1 MPKTPLKK
9 EDLVKLYT
17 NLVRARK
24 MDETMIDSIPKGRGR
39 PFTSGIGEEAVGVG
53 ACTFLRKDDYL
64 VPSHRGNGCP
74 QLLPKGMSSKTL
86 MADYYRRTTG
96 TGKGWG
102 LLSADMDLGIPG
114 QGASMGSCFPIAA
127 GLGIAAQ
134 AKGKG
139 QVVVCIF
146 GDGTTGRGTFHESM
160 NLAAVWKLPIVWVCQ
175 NNQYAIWMH
184 VSEYYAK
191 EDIADMAA
199 SYGIPGVVV
208 DGQDVVAVYKAVM
221 SAVERARA
229 GKGPSLIECKTY
241 RIRPHYEGLPDLRG
255 YEPRPQ
261 DEIEAWKQR
270 DPIKLFQKK
279 LLEQGILT
287 QADIDRID
295 KELTKEAE
303 EADEFAWGS
312 PEPKPEDLENALYA
326 D

>member
-1 MPKTPLKK
+1 MPLKK

-24 MDETMIDSIPKGRGR
+24 VDETMIDSIPKGRGR

-74 QLLPKGMSSKTL
+74 QLLPKGMLSKTL
-86 MADYYRRTTG
+86 MADFYRRTTG
-96 TGKGWG
+96 SGKGFG
-102 LLSADMDLGIPG
+102 LLSADMDLGIAG
-114 QGASMGSCFPIAA
+114 QGATMGSCFPIAV

-139 QVVVCIF
+139 QAVVCIF
-146 GDGTTGRGTFHESM
+146 GEGTSNRGTFHESM
-160 NLAAVWKLPIVWVCQ
+160 NLAALWKLPIVWVCQ
-175 NNQYAIWMH
+175 NNQIALWMP
-184 VSEYYAK
+184 VCDGCAS
-191 EDIADMAA
+191 EDIAGLAA
-199 SYGIPGVVV
+199 GYCIPSAIV
-208 DGQDVVAVYKAVM
+208 DGQDVVAVHEAVM
-221 SAVERARA
+221 SAVERARK

-241 RIRPHYEGLPDLRG
+241 RIRPHYEMLPDLWG
-255 YEPRPQ
+255 CEPRPQ
-261 DEIEAWKQR
+261 EAIERWKKK
-270 DPIKLFQKK
+270 DPIKLFQKR

-287 QADIDRID
+287 KADIDRID
-295 KELTKEAE
+295 KELTKEAD
-303 EADEFAWGS
+303 EADEFAWES

>member
-1 MPKTPLKK
+1 MPLKK
-9 EDLVKLYT
+9 KDLITLYT

-86 MADYYRRTTG
+86 MSDFYRRTTG
-96 TGKGWG
+96 SGKGFG
-102 LLSADMDLGIPG
+102 LLSADMDLGIAG
-114 QGASMGSCFPIAA
+114 QGATMGSCFPIAV

-139 QVVVCIF
+139 QAVVCIF
-146 GDGTTGRGTFHESM
+146 GEGTSNRGTFHESM
-160 NLAAVWKLPIVWVCQ
+160 NLAALWKLPIVWVCE
-175 NNQYAIWMH
+175 NNQYALWMP
-184 VSEYYAK
+184 VCDGCAS
-191 EDIADMAA
+191 EDIAGLAA
-199 SYGIPGVVV
+199 GYCVPSAIV
-208 DGQDVVAVYKAVM
+208 DGQDVVAVHEAVM
-221 SAVERARA
+221 SAVERARK
-229 GKGPSLIECKTY
+229 GEGPSLIECKTY
-241 RIRPHYEGLPDLRG
+241 RIRPHYEMLPDLKG
-255 YEPRPQ
+255 CEPRPQ
-261 DEIEAWKQR
+261 EEIEKWKKR
-270 DPIKLFQKK
+270 DPIKLFQEK
-279 LLEQGILT
+279 LLKQGILI

-312 PEPKPEDLENALYA
+312 PEPKPEDLDNALYA